1 MFKNSISPPDLG
13 IFKLCIACFFL
24 ISKSKKIFIEH
35 RYFAKKKETID
46 IRV

>member
-13 IFKLCIACFFL
+13 IFKICIACFFL
-24 ISKSKKIFIEH
+24 ISTSKKILIEH
-35 RYFAKKKETID
+35 RYFTKKNETID